1 MLGCLCRKKP
11 VEVYSGMPCRKELL
25 SDLKIN
31 GHLVLIT
38 GVDGVL
44 ETLRFS
50 PLFLFLFN
58 PTAPVLGLFDQMW
71 CYEDTILTRRW
82 YFEDD
87 RSLPEELPGV
97 AAAFGFCDKKN
108 VRIYH
113 CVTIYALRDQPWNTC
128 LYVYI
133 FLINILCTGS
143 TKNNGGEKRMMT
155 MMVVMI
161 NMIHTHF
168 SERRPERKA
177 SVCKAIWRN
186 CVIFSSLSYF
196 YHDRCHYWLRQEL

>member
-1 MLGCLCRKKP
+1 MLGCLCRKKR
-11 VEVYSGMPCRKELL
+11 VQVYSGMPCRKELL
-25 SDLKIN
+25 SDLEIN

-44 ETLRFS
+44 ETWRFS

-58 PTAPVLGLFDQMW
+58 PTAPVLGLFDQMEMW
-71 CYEDTILTRRW
+71 CYKDTILTRRW
-82 YFEDD
+82 YFDDD

-128 LYVYI
+128 VCVYI
-133 FLINILCTGS
+133 FLINILCAGSKKKLFFMYLTWQWETPTYLPWLTTGQWS
-143 TKNNGGEKRMMT
+143 
-155 MMVVMI
+155 
-161 NMIHTHF
+161 
-168 SERRPERKA
+168 PA
-177 SVCKAIWRN
+177 SYALAHDFPLTSHDLCLDNIWIS
-186 CVIFSSLSYF
+186 CDVSLYVS
-196 YHDRCHYWLRQEL
+196 

>member
-1 MLGCLCRKKP
+1 MFWNKQKKNANDQCCFFLCCKKR
-11 VEVYSGMPCRKELL
+11 VQVYSGMPWRKELL

-31 GHLVLIT
+31 GHLVLVT

-44 ETLRFS
+44 ETFS

-97 AAAFGFCDKKN
+97 AAAVAFCDKKN

-128 LYVYI
+128 ADVYL
-133 FLINILCTGS
+133 FLINMLCAGS
-143 TKNNGGEKRMMT
+143 KKQNIKRPYQPSAVVRPKMT
-155 MMVVMI
+155 RLYGVART
-161 NMIHTHF
+161 N
-168 SERRPERKA
+168 
-177 SVCKAIWRN
+177 
-186 CVIFSSLSYF
+186 
-196 YHDRCHYWLRQEL
+196 